1 MKILQAPPAQALAH
15 KYASALVHDEPNA
28 RVVAFRLDPHQ
39 HVPVHTSP
47 STVLV
52 VVTEGEGNFTGADGT
67 PVLLR
72 TGQAAAYEP
81 GEPHGMSAG
90 DVGFCFLAVIT
101 PRPV

>member
-1 MKILQAPPAQALAH
+1 MKLLAAPPAQAPAH
-15 KYASALVHDEPNA
+15 RHASALIHDEPDA

-39 HVPVHTSP
+39 AVPVHTSP

-52 VVTEGEGNFTGADGT
+52 VVTEGEGTFTGADGE

-72 TGQAAAYEP
+72 AGQAAAYEP
-81 GEPHGMSAG
+81 GEPHGMAAG

-101 PRPV
+101 PRPA